1 MSMHDPNAPHD
12 HDHDHDHHDH
22 DHGDHDHAESH
33 APIEDHDT
41 VTEFHM
47 LEQALREL
55 LIEGGVLTAAEIQ
68 QQIELQE
75 AKTPALGAKIVA
87 RAWSDDGFRARLL
100 ADPKATIT
108 DMGIDVS
115 YTPALTVLENGGG
128 VHHVVVCTLCSCYP
142 RMILGIPPA
151 WYKSRE
157 YRARVV
163 REPRAVLE
171 EFGVSLP
178 DTTEIRV
185 VDSTA
190 DLRYLVIPER
200 PAGTEALDEEA
211 LASLISRDAMIGTG
225 LARRPDASAS
235 SV

>member
-1 MSMHDPNAPHD
+1 MSSHS
-12 HDHDHDHHDH
+12 HDHDHHHPHDPDH
-22 DHGDHDHAESH
+22 DHGDAHHHDHAHPH

-41 VTEFHM
+41 FTEFHV

-55 LIEGGVLTAAEIQ
+55 LIETGIFSAADIQ
-68 QQIELQE
+68 RQIERQE
-75 AKTPALGAKIVA
+75 SRTPALGAQIVA
-87 RAWSDDGFRARLL
+87 RAWSNEQFRQDLL
-100 ADPKATIT
+100 ANPKPTIT
-108 DMGIDVS
+108 AMGVDVS
-115 YTPALTVLENGGG
+115 NTPELVVLENGDG

-163 REPRAVLE
+163 REPRVVLE
-171 EFGVSLP
+171 EFGVSLSEK
-178 DTTEIRV
+178 TEIRV

-200 PAGTEALDEEA
+200 PSGTEGMSEQA
-211 LASLISRDAMIGTG
+211 LAELVSRDSMIGTG
-225 LARRPDASAS
+225 VVDAP
-235 SV
+235 

>member
-1 MSMHDPNAPHD
+1 MSGHHHHD
-12 HDHDHDHHDH
+12 HDHDHDHEHH
-22 DHGDHDHAESH
+22 HDHAHPH

-41 VTEFHM
+41 FTEFHL

-55 LIEGGVLTAAEIQ
+55 LIESGVFSAADVQ
-68 QQIELQE
+68 RQIEKQE
-75 AKTPALGAKIVA
+75 SRTPALGARVVA
-87 RAWSDDGFRARLL
+87 KAWTDEKFRRELL
-100 ADPKATIT
+100 TDPKPAIT
-108 DMGIDVS
+108 AMGVDVS
-115 YTPALTVLENGGG
+115 NTPELVVLENGDG

-178 DTTEIRV
+178 DQTEIRV

-200 PAGTEALDEEA
+200 PEGTENMSEEA
-211 LASLISRDAMIGTG
+211 LAELVSRDSMIGTG
-225 LARRPDASAS
+225 LVKAGAAR
-235 SV
+235 

>member
-12 HDHDHDHHDH
+12 HDHHDH
-22 DHGDHDHAESH
+22 DHGDHEHAQSH

-68 QQIELQE
+68 EQIELQE
-75 AKTPALGAKIVA
+75 SKTPALGAKIVA
-87 RAWSDDGFRARLL
+87 RAWTDAGFRERLL
-100 ADPKATIT
+100 ENPKATIT

>member
-1 MSMHDPNAPHD
+1 MSGKHHHD
-12 HDHDHDHHDH
+12 HDHDHQHAHGHDPH
-22 DHGDHDHAESH
+22 DPHPHE
-33 APIEDHDT
+33 PIEDHDSF
-41 VTEFHM
+41 TEFHL

-55 LIEGGVLTAAEIQ
+55 LTEAGIFSAADIQ
-68 QQIELQE
+68 RQIEKQE
-75 AKTPALGAKIVA
+75 SKTPALGARIVA
-87 RAWSDDGFRARLL
+87 KAWTDEKFRRDLL
-100 ADPKATIT
+100 ADPKPTIT
-108 DMGIDVS
+108 AMGIDVS
-115 YTPALTVLENGGG
+115 NTPELVVLENGEG

-163 REPRAVLE
+163 REPRTVLE

-178 DTTEIRV
+178 DKTEIRV

-200 PAGTEALDEEA
+200 PRGTETLNEAA
-211 LASLISRDAMIGTG
+211 LAELVSRDSMIGTG
-225 LARRPDASAS
+225 LVRSARAA
-235 SV
+235 

>member
-1 MSMHDPNAPHD
+1 MC
-12 HDHDHDHHDH
+12 
-22 DHGDHDHAESH
+22 
-33 APIEDHDT
+33 I
-41 VTEFHM
+41 TEFHL

-55 LIEGGVLTAAEIQ
+55 LIEAEVFTGADIQ
-68 QQIELQE
+68 RQIERQE
-75 AKTPALGAKIVA
+75 MRTPALGARIVA
-87 RAWSDDGFRARLL
+87 KAW
-100 ADPKATIT
+100 ADPKFRDELLANPKPAIT
-108 DMGIDVS
+108 ALGIDVAN
-115 YTPALTVLENGGG
+115 TPALQVLENGGG

-178 DTTEIRV
+178 DSTEIRV

-200 PAGTEALDEEA
+200 PAGTENFGEEA
-211 LASLISRDAMIGTG
+211 LAELVSRDSMIGTG
-225 LARRPDASAS
+225 VLTG
-235 SV
+235 

>member
-1 MSMHDPNAPHD
+1 MTHIHSSDHD
-12 HDHDHDHHDH
+12 HDHDHDHGDLDHHDH
-22 DHGDHDHAESH
+22 SHPHA
-33 APIEDHDT
+33 AIEDHDT
-41 VTEFHM
+41 ITEFHL

-55 LIEGGVLTAAEIQ
+55 LIEAEVFTGADIQ
-68 QQIELQE
+68 RQIERQE
-75 AKTPALGAKIVA
+75 MRTPALGARIVA
-87 RAWSDDGFRARLL
+87 KAWTDPKFRDDLL
-100 ADPKATIT
+100 ANPKPAIT
-108 DMGIDVS
+108 ALGIDVAN
-115 YTPALTVLENGGG
+115 TPALQVLENGGG

-178 DTTEIRV
+178 DSTEIRV

-200 PAGTEALDEEA
+200 PAGTENLGEEA
-211 LASLISRDAMIGTG
+211 LAELVSRDSMIGTG
-225 LARRPDASAS
+225 VLTG
-235 SV
+235 